1 MKHATRIATVTIAL
15 ALSGCASMNS
25 NPKDP
30 LEGFN
35 RTMFT
40 FNDKV
45 DQVALKPAAQAY
57 RAVVP
62 GFVQTGVGNFF
73 GNLGDVWT
81 GVNNILQGKVGD
93 GVSDFMRFA
102 VNTVLGLGGVLDI
115 SSAAGIPKH
124 REDFGQTLGKWGVG
138 SGPYVVLPLLGSSTV
153 RDTAALP
160 LDFKGDLWS
169 YKDPVSV
176 RNTGTGIR
184 LLDARAQVLDASD
197 LIEGA
202 ALDRYE
208 FVRDAYLQRRE
219 SRVNDGEAPRD
230 KGDSTAPGKNGGAE
244 KDGYVPAGP
253 TPEPAVVAPA
263 GRPAARPAAKPAAS
277 PDGKPA
283 GKADGKSGSLDMPL
297 LPIVPMA
304 AGIGDQADDLAA
316 TSPDHVTG
324 DAVGMIA
331 AVAEPATKILVE
343 NERFIEELDS
353 APVTGTYFSAR

>member
-1 MKHATRIATVTIAL
+1 MKHATHIAVVTITL
-15 ALSGCASMNS
+15 ALSGCASMNGNS
-25 NPKDP
+25 KDP
-30 LEGFN
+30 FEGFN

-62 GFVQTGVGNFF
+62 GFVQIGVGNFF

-102 VNTVLGLGGVLDI
+102 VNTVLGIGGVLDI

-124 REDFGQTLGKWGVG
+124 KEDFGQTLGKWGVG

-184 LLDARAQVLDASD
+184 LLDARASVLDASD

-219 SRVNDGEAPRD
+219 SRINDGEAPRG
-230 KGDSTAPGKNGGAE
+230 KGNSTAPGKNGGAD

-253 TPEPAVVAPA
+253 TPEPAVGTPA
-263 GRPAARPAAKPAAS
+263 I
-277 PDGKPA
+277 KPA
-283 GKADGKSGSLDMPL
+283 GKSETKPVGKPDAKSGLLESPQVPFAAEGGEPAVDMVAAAPTTAMTVDA
-297 LPIVPMA
+297 VPA
-304 AGIGDQADDLAA
+304 PA
-316 TSPDHVTG
+316 TSDG
-324 DAVGMIA
+324 R
-331 AVAEPATKILVE
+331 ATRILVE
-343 NERFIEELDS
+343 IEPFIEIVDS
-353 APVTGTYFSAR
+353 TPVTGTYFSVR

>member
-1 MKHATRIATVTIAL
+1 MKHATRIAAVAVTL
-15 ALSGCASMNS
+15 ALSGCASMNG

-40 FNDKV
+40 FNDQV
-45 DQVALKPAAQAY
+45 DQVALKPVAKAY

-62 GFVQTGVGNFF
+62 GFVQIGVGNFF

-102 VNTVLGLGGVLDI
+102 VNTVLGIGGVLDI
-115 SSAAGIPKH
+115 SSAAGLPKH
-124 REDFGQTLGKWGVG
+124 KEDFGQTLGKWGVG

-169 YKDPVSV
+169 FKDPVSV

-184 LLDARAQVLDASD
+184 LVDARASVLDATD

-219 SRVNDGEAPRD
+219 SRINDGEAPRD
-230 KGDSTAPGKNGGAE
+230 KGNSTAPGKNGDAI
-244 KDGYVPAGP
+244 KDNYVPAGP
-253 TPEPAVVAPA
+253 TPEPAISAPAIKSGTKPVGKPDGASSLLESPQVPFAADGGEPAVDLVAAGSSAAVVDEAAVVAPA
-263 GRPAARPAAKPAAS
+263 T
-277 PDGKPA
+277 
-283 GKADGKSGSLDMPL
+283 SG
-297 LPIVPMA
+297 
-304 AGIGDQADDLAA
+304 
-316 TSPDHVTG
+316 
-324 DAVGMIA
+324 
-331 AVAEPATKILVE
+331 EPATKILVE
-343 NERFIEELDS
+343 IKPFVEIVDPL
-353 APVTGTYFSAR
+353 PVTGTYFSAG